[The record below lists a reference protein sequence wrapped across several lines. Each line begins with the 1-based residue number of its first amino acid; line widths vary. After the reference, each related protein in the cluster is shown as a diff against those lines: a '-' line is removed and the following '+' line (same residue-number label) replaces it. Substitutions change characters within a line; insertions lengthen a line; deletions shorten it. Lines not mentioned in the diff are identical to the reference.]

1 MLEAL
6 TAGLDMADYRMILG
20 QGKQIVFEDERD
32 FAELWKAITSTDVIE
47 FDGEFVD
54 GDDRYM
60 GHVAVQREHII
71 ALFLELSRVAGGG
84 H

>member
-1 MLEAL
+1 
-6 TAGLDMADYRMILG
+6 MADYRLILG
-20 QGKQIVFEDERD
+20 QGKQIVFEDD
-32 FAELWKAITSTDVIE
+32 KAFSELWKSILASDVVE

-60 GHVAVQREHII
+60 GHIAVQREHII
-71 ALFLELSRVAGGG
+71 ALFLELSRAHGG

>member
-1 MLEAL
+1 
-6 TAGLDMADYRMILG
+6 MADYRMLLG
-20 QGKQIVFEDERD
+20 QGKQIVFEDDRD
-32 FAELWKAITSTDVIE
+32 FSELWKSILGNDVIE
-47 FDGEFVD
+47 FDGELVD

-71 ALFLELSRVAGGG
+71 ALFLELARSHGG